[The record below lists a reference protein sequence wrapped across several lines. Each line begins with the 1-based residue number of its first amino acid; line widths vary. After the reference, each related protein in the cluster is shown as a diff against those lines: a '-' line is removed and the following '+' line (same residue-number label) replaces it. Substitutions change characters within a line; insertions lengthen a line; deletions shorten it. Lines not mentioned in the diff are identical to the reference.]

1 MKFYLFNPDFKLLS
15 EMEDAGVV
23 GNLFTYDTKQ
33 SDFFTKIARDID
45 VHKKI
50 KYMVAIRPHVL
61 SPEYLVKIH
70 KSIREIAK
78 EDRLQINLISGKINA
93 EEQEIIRTLGKIT
106 NKSTTIE
113 RSNHLIEYVELLNQ
127 LPQREKPD
135 YYVSVTNDFTFET
148 ASKYNNKMIVPY
160 HQYMNNKY
168 DVADK
173 KIMIYLTP
181 IIRKTQKELDSLEG
195 YEVQNIE
202 DVKFTH
208 DSMTSLVDRLQSEG
222 IKEII
227 FSAWN
232 IEDIRKNLDFVKEY
246 NYSKRGNQ

>member
-15 EMEDAGVV
+15 EMEEAGVV

-246 NYSKRGNQ
+246 NYNKRGNQ

>member
-15 EMEDAGVV
+15 EMEEAGVV

-70 KSIREIAK
+70 KSIKEIAK

-113 RSNHLIEYVELLNQ
+113 RSNHLIEYIELLNQ

-168 DVADK
+168 DVTDK

-181 IIRKTQKELDSLEG
+181 IIRKTQKELDNIEG

-202 DVKFTH
+202 DIKFTH
-208 DSMTSLVDRLQSEG
+208 DSMTSLVDKLQNEG

>member
-15 EMEDAGVV
+15 EMEEAGVV

-70 KSIREIAK
+70 KSIKEIAK

-113 RSNHLIEYVELLNQ
+113 RSNHLIEYIELLNQ

-135 YYVSVTNDFTFET
+135 YYVSVTNEFTFET

-160 HQYMNNKY
+160 HQYMNNRY

-181 IIRKTQKELDSLEG
+181 IIRKTQKELDNIEG

-202 DVKFTH
+202 DIKFTH
-208 DSMTSLVDRLQSEG
+208 DSMTNLVDKLQNEG

>member
-1 MKFYLFNPDFKLLS
+1 MKFYLFNPDFSLLT
-15 EMEDAGVV
+15 EMEEAGVT

-127 LPQREKPD
+127 LPQRERPD
-135 YYVSVTNDFTFET
+135 YYISVTNDFTFET

-160 HQYMNNKY
+160 HQYTNNKY
-168 DVADK
+168 NVENK

-181 IIRKTQKELDSLEG
+181 IIRKTQKELDNIKG
-195 YEVQNIE
+195 YDIQNIE
-202 DVKFTH
+202 DIKFTY
-208 DSMTSLVDRLQSEG
+208 DEMTNLVDKLKDEG
-222 IKEII
+222 IEEIF

-232 IEDIRKNLDFVKEY
+232 KEDIRKNLDFIKDY
-246 NYSKRGNQ
+246 NYKKRENK

>member
-1 MKFYLFNPDFKLLS
+1 MKFYLFNPDFILLT
-15 EMEDAGVV
+15 EMEEAGVF

-113 RSNHLIEYVELLNQ
+113 RSNYLIEYVELLNQ
-127 LPQREKPD
+127 LPQRERPD
-135 YYVSVTNDFTFET
+135 YYISVTNDFTFET

-160 HQYMNNKY
+160 HQYTNNKY
-168 DVADK
+168 NVENK

-181 IIRKTQKELDSLEG
+181 IIRKTQKELDNIKD
-195 YEVQNIE
+195 YDIQNIE
-202 DVKFTH
+202 DIKFTY
-208 DSMTSLVDRLQSEG
+208 DEMTNLVDKLKDEG
-222 IKEII
+222 IEEIF

-232 IEDIRKNLDFVKEY
+232 KEDIRKNLDFIKDY
-246 NYSKRGNQ
+246 NYKKRENK